1 MLKVGIIGAGRIG
14 KVHCESIM
22 NYVKS
27 ATVKSVADPFL
38 NDETI
43 EWAKGLGINE
53 FTKDYHD
60 ILNDKEIDAV
70 LICSSTDTH
79 SKISLE
85 AIAAGKHI
93 FCEKPIDHDVN
104 KILEVKKA
112 LENSGVKYQVGFNRR
127 FDQNFAAARKAVA
140 DGQIGD
146 MDILKI
152 CSRDPGAPPV
162 EYVKVSG
169 GIFLDMTIHDF
180 DMVRFMSGAEV
191 EEVFAYGAVRVD
203 PAIGEA
209 GDIDT
214 AVISMKL
221 TNGAIAV
228 IDNSREASYGYD
240 QRVEAFGRKGQIAIA
255 NDSESTAVLSDAA
268 GVHSEKPLYFFLQ
281 RYMQA
286 YVAEISEFID
296 CVVNDKPVNVGIDC
310 GLQPVLIGLAA
321 KKSLVTGLPVKVAD
335 IAAEYGL

>member
-1 MLKVGIIGAGRIG
+1 
-14 KVHCESIM
+14 
-22 NYVKS
+22 
-27 ATVKSVADPFL
+27 
-38 NDETI
+38 
-43 EWAKGLGINE
+43 
-53 FTKDYHD
+53 
-60 ILNDKEIDAV
+60 
-70 LICSSTDTH
+70 
-79 SKISLE
+79 
-85 AIAAGKHI
+85 
-93 FCEKPIDHDVN
+93 
-104 KILEVKKA
+104 
-112 LENSGVKYQVGFNRR
+112 
-127 FDQNFAAARKAVA
+127 
-140 DGQIGD
+140 

-240 QRVEAFGRKGQIAIA
+240 QRVEAFGRKGQVAVS
-255 NDSESTAVLSDAA
+255 NDSESTAVISDST
-268 GVHSEKPLYFFLQ
+268 GVHAEKPLYFFLQ

-296 CVVNDKPVNVGIDC
+296 CVVNDKEVTVGIDC

-321 KKSLVTGLPVKVAD
+321 KKSLETGAPVKVAD

>member
-1 MLKVGIIGAGRIG
+1 
-14 KVHCESIM
+14 
-22 NYVKS
+22 
-27 ATVKSVADPFL
+27 
-38 NDETI
+38 
-43 EWAKGLGINE
+43 
-53 FTKDYHD
+53 
-60 ILNDKEIDAV
+60 
-70 LICSSTDTH
+70 
-79 SKISLE
+79 
-85 AIAAGKHI
+85 
-93 FCEKPIDHDVN
+93 
-104 KILEVKKA
+104 
-112 LENSGVKYQVGFNRR
+112 
-127 FDQNFAAARKAVA
+127 
-140 DGQIGD
+140 
-146 MDILKI
+146 
-152 CSRDPGAPPV
+152 
-162 EYVKVSG
+162 
-169 GIFLDMTIHDF
+169 
-180 DMVRFMSGAEV
+180 
-191 EEVFAYGAVRVD
+191 
-203 PAIGEA
+203 
-209 GDIDT
+209 
-214 AVISMKL
+214 MKL